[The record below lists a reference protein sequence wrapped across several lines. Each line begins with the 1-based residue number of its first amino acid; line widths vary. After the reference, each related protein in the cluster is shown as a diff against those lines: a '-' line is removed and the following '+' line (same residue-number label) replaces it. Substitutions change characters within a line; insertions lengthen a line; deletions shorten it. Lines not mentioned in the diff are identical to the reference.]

1 MEIVE
6 KMLKIY
12 RLNYIILMF
21 VNLKI
26 YKSIKHG
33 RSFSPWHPWDQKTM
47 GWSWSCHRYTT
58 DMLCMYELGGKVR
71 QCSLFYLVS
80 SCFILL
86 DLVWSC
92 FILFLYNLQQISAC
106 SSKPLRNST
115 SSSQLGHQG
124 KHQSSLRW
132 DADWLGFADDGWSI
146 LHRPPILSIAMNN
159 DWLWQVG

>member
-1 MEIVE
+1 MG
-6 KMLKIY
+6 ML
-12 RLNYIILMF
+12 
-21 VNLKI
+21 
-26 YKSIKHG
+26 G
-33 RSFSPWHPWDQKTM
+33 
-47 GWSWSCHRYTT
+47 
-58 DMLCMYELGGKVR
+58 MYELGGKVR

-80 SCFILL
+80 
-86 DLVWSC
+86 SC

-146 LHRPPILSIAMNN
+146 LQRPPILSIAI
-159 DWLWQVG
+159 DDEQ